1 MIYHGVPG
9 IGFVEIGLDLPFV
22 LSSSKFRSDASP
34 YKKNIEFIELEEVF
48 SGLLKYWFTIYSE

>member
-34 YKKNIEFIELEEVF
+34 YKKSIEFI
-48 SGLLKYWFTIYSE
+48 